1 VRVRFTQTV
10 GKQAALFF
18 FTLPVCAAFPCASLG
33 WGGSGSKLVVN
44 RAIDTLPLEIR
55 GFFESN
61 RSFLTQHVTDPLN
74 NLAAEPTR
82 RRNSH
87 LFLDKYGR
95 FPFEALPRSYKAA
108 VAKYGRS
115 KIESNGL
122 LPWQI
127 GVYSQKLTESMRQ
140 GQWEE
145 AKQDAA
151 ILAYYVGEAHDPF
164 NTTENFD
171 GHLSGQKGIN
181 ERFGST
187 LIERFSSF
195 FPMRPGDASFI
206 ADPTDHAFEACLT
219 AHSSVERILLA
230 DRNARQKETS
240 YTDDYFERFYGLSAE
255 TLIRQLSDAA
265 RDIGSY
271 WVTAWSNA
279 GKPQPPR

>member
-1 VRVRFTQTV
+1 MGVSFTQNL
-10 GKQAALFF
+10 GKHAALFLF
-18 FTLPVCAAFPCASLG
+18 ALPVCAAFPCASLG
-33 WGGSGSKLVVN
+33 WGASGNKLVVN
-44 RAIDTLPLEIR
+44 RAIDTLPSEIR

-61 RSFLTQHVTDPLN
+61 RSFLAQHITDPLN
-74 NLAAEPTR
+74 TAEPAR

-87 LFLDKYGR
+87 ISLDKYGP
-95 FPFEALPRSYKAA
+95 FPFEALPRNYKAA

-115 KIESNGL
+115 KIEANGL

-127 GVYSQKLTESMRQ
+127 GVYSQKLTESMRL

-151 ILAYYVGEAHDPF
+151 TLAYYVVEAHDPF

-171 GHLSGQKGIN
+171 GHLTGQKGIN

-195 FPMRPGDASFI
+195 LPMRPGDASFI
-206 ADPTDHAFEACLT
+206 ADPTDHAFEVCLA
-219 AHSSVERILLA
+219 AHSSVEPILLA
-230 DRNARQKETS
+230 ERNARQKETS
-240 YTDDYFERFYGLSAE
+240 YTDDYFDRFYSLSAG

-265 RDIGSY
+265 TDIGSY
-271 WVTAWSNA
+271 WLTAWTNA
-279 GKPQPPR
+279 GKPQPPH

>member
-1 VRVRFTQTV
+1 MRVRFTQNV
-10 GKQAALFF
+10 GKQAALFLF
-18 FTLPVCAAFPCASLG
+18 ALPVCAAFPCASLG
-33 WGGSGSKLVVN
+33 WGASGSKLVVN

-61 RSFLTQHVTDPLN
+61 RTFLTQHVTDSLN
-74 NLAAEPTR
+74 NLAAEPAR
-82 RRNSH
+82 RRNSR
-87 LFLDKYGR
+87 LFLDKYGP
-95 FPFEALPRSYKAA
+95 FPFAALPRSYKAA

-151 ILAYYVGEAHDPF
+151 TLAYYVAEAHDPF
-164 NTTENFD
+164 SSTENFD

-187 LIERFSSF
+187 LVERFSSF
-195 FPMRPGDASFI
+195 FPMRPSDASFI

-219 AHSSVERILLA
+219 AHSSVEPILLA
-230 DRNARQKETS
+230 DHNARQRETS
-240 YTDDYFERFYGLSAE
+240 YTDDYFDRFYGLSAA

-265 RDIGSY
+265 TDVGSY
-271 WVTAWSNA
+271 WLTAWSNA
-279 GKPQPPR
+279 GKPQPPH